1 MTDDEATA
9 IATKAAHLAVT
20 EAFNRL
26 GIDVTDWQEVQKD
39 MAFVRDWR
47 ESSEAI
53 KRQGVV
59 ALAVAFV
66 IGLAGL
72 IWAALKGG

>member
-9 IATKAAHLAVT
+9 IATKAAHMAVN

-26 GIDVTDWQEVQKD
+26 GIDVSDWQEVQKD

-59 ALAVAFV
+59 ALAVAV
-66 IGLAGL
+66 LIGLAGL
-72 IWAALKGG
+72 VWAALKGG